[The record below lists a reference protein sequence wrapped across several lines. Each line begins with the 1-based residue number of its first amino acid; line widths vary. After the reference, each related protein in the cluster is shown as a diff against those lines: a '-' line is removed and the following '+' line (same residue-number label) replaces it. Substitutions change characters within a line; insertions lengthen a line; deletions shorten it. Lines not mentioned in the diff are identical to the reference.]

1 MAKVLLTGGS
11 GFIAAH
17 VLNALLHRGYTVVT
31 TVRSKEKGDQILAAH
46 TDVVAQSRLTYA
58 IVSDISQK
66 NAFDS
71 ALANQP
77 GAPFDYVIHTASP
90 FPASFENPLKD
101 VLEPAVNG
109 TNGILQ
115 SVKQFAPSVKR
126 VVITSSFAAMLD
138 HKNPPKTYDETVWNP
153 VTWDEAV
160 NDHSLTYRGSKTFAE
175 RAAWDFV
182 EKEKPN
188 FDVVALNP
196 PMVYGPVVHH
206 LGSLSR
212 LNTSNMRIRDF
223 IQGKH
228 RDNEL
233 PPTRNYL
240 FTDVRDLALAH
251 VKAIEV
257 PEAGG
262 KRFFVTAGHYT
273 NKRIV
278 DAIRETHPELSSRLA
293 QNPIDDLPAD
303 VYGYDNSRVKEVL
316 GIEFRSLKECIG
328 DATTS
333 LLEEGA

>member
-46 TDVVAQSRLTYA
+46 TDVVAQSRLSYA

-66 NAFDS
+66 NAFDTVS
-71 ALANQP
+71 LGQP
-77 GAPFDYVIHTASP
+77 TRRPFDYVIHTASP
-90 FPASFENPLKD
+90 FPASFEEPLKD

-115 SVKQFAPSVKR
+115 SVKKFAPSVKR

-138 HKNPPKTYDETVWNP
+138 HKSPPKVYDETVWNP

-160 NDHSLTYRGSKTFAE
+160 NDHSLTYRGSKTFAGTRGMGLCRKGKTKLRCCCTE
-175 RAAWDFV
+175 S
-182 EKEKPN
+182 PN
-188 FDVVALNP
+188 GLR
-196 PMVYGPVVHH
+196 PVVHH

-228 RDNEL
+228 QDNKL
-233 PPTRNYL
+233 PPTRTISSQMY
-240 FTDVRDLALAH
+240 
-251 VKAIEV
+251 
-257 PEAGG
+257 
-262 KRFFVTAGHYT
+262 VTSH
-273 NKRIV
+273 
-278 DAIRETHPELSSRLA
+278 
-293 QNPIDDLPAD
+293 
-303 VYGYDNSRVKEVL
+303 
-316 GIEFRSLKECIG
+316 
-328 DATTS
+328 
-333 LLEEGA
+333 